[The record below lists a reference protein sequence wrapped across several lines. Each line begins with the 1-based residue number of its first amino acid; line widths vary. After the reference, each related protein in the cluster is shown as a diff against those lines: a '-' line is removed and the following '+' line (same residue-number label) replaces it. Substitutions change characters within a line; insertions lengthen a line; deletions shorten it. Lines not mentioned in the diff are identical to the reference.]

1 MDGSQLNQWT
11 RESLIQWLSSNDP
24 NGVYSDEDSIR
35 EGMNILSKE
44 EAIELI
50 INQLKG

>member
-1 MDGSQLNQWT
+1 MDRLQLNQWT
-11 RESLIQWLSSNDP
+11 RESLIQWLSNNDP

-35 EGMNILSKE
+35 EGMDILTKE

>member
-1 MDGSQLNQWT
+1 MELKQLNQWT
-11 RESLIQWLSSNDP
+11 RESLIQWLSNNDP

-35 EGMNILSKE
+35 EGMDILTKE